1 VLGPTLANRIFA
13 TRSELESALKEQF
26 QRFWDQPSTLQRL
39 IDYPCWIAAVT
50 ILSSNP

>member
-13 TRSELESALKEQF
+13 TRGELESALKEQL

-39 IDYPCWIAAVT
+39 TGYLWWIGPVT
-50 ILSSNP
+50 ALSSKP